1 LLLALSEHVSFDAAY
16 SISAGSLV
24 ALITVYLTGVL
35 RRLSLALGA
44 GAGLATLYSMLY
56 WILRS
61 EDYSLLMGSL
71 LLFGVLA
78 TLMIATRRIDWSN
91 VVRLQRDADV

>member
-1 LLLALSEHVSFDAAY
+1 MTRRRSGRASGGE
-16 SISAGSLV
+16 AGHR
-24 ALITVYLTGVL
+24 GQ
-35 RRLSLALGA
+35 RDG
-44 GAGLATLYSMLY
+44 

-91 VVRLQRDADV
+91 VVKLQRDADA